1 MTSANALLFCPVS
14 MAIATAQEKEESPR
28 ELRLI
33 GCEGSKKVIR
43 FAKSLKIAIRAR
55 PIFYC
60 YTPTAF

>member
-1 MTSANALLFCPVS
+1 MG
-14 MAIATAQEKEESPR
+14 IATAQEKEESPR